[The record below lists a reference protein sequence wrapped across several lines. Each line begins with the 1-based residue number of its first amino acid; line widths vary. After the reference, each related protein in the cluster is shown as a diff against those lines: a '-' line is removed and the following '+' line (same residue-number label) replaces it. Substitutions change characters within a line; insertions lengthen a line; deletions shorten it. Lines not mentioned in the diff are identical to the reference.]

1 EDASIYING
10 TKVTEFEGYT
20 TDYQL
25 KAMGRNGKG
34 TLDPNSKNTI
44 AVHCHQTEGGQYIDV
59 GITLVSFGSPLPASE
74 RSIYDDEGRETF
86 VPYPNPA
93 SDYIHVTADS
103 ERPVS
108 VSVTNLSGV
117 EMLARDEVN
126 KKVNI
131 GSLPS
136 GIYLMKVE
144 SGDETFTYRFLK
156 K

>member
-34 TLDPNSKNTI
+34 ALKSNSKNTI

-59 GITLVSFGSPLPASE
+59 GITLVRFGRPLPASD
-74 RSIYDDEGRETF
+74 RAIYDERRIF

-126 KKVNI
+126 QKVNI